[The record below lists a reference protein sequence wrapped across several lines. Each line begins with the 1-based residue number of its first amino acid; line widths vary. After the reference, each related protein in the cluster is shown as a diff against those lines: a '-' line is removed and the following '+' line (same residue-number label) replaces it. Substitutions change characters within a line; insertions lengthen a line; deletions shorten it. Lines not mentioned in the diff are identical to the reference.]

1 MLKRTILF
9 AGISLFALGSVSGKT
24 RAELTQ
30 ERVAANPKAKWWEQM
45 DTGPFISDT
54 FLGFGP
60 KGDVAVLK
68 GIAIKLGE
76 KEDHTVVFDTETLRM
91 VAGFKGNVK
100 MAGTPWSG
108 RHADNSYRRISQ
120 TLPLGRFQLSF
131 VSSKSKNSG
140 LVRNALSMFRRWP
153 VIAWTMCPVRRVSG
167 SRPRRF

>member
-1 MLKRTILF
+1 MSHRFGDNRLRDFLGVDGRVWVARVAAMLKRTILF

-68 GIAIKLGE
+68 GIAIKLGAN
-76 KEDHTVVFDTETLRM
+76 EDHYAVPYVGINGYPNGTGIRTYTTSEWDELIKQSGFTEHHYYLP
-91 VAGFKGNVK
+91 FLKG
-100 MAGTPWSG
+100 
-108 RHADNSYRRISQ
+108 
-120 TLPLGRFQLSF
+120 
-131 VSSKSKNSG
+131 
-140 LVRNALSMFRRWP
+140 
-153 VIAWTMCPVRRVSG
+153 
-167 SRPRRF
+167 